1 MIFEKIVSAA
11 IKVDA
16 TKKRIEDTVRE
27 LKRQARRVKL
37 AYQALKELLLK
48 YQLALT
54 ALEKLIPRL
63 SKLLQKAQGVPYAG
77 AVISVIRKIIPAVE
91 RLVKKINDAVKDIR
105 PVVNKIDRALDALDL
120 LINLPDPNL
129 SFVDDVLDLVIEIA
143 IPLEEQQP
151 VLEEILPKELQD
163 KLAEYVK
170 ILEDVDKALNDKLK
184 PLQAI
189 IDFLRLH
196 NDVIEGLT
204 RLLSGQLD
212 FLKIFDPVIEFFDP
226 ILEYL
231 ETLIKNFKDSLPD
244 FLKGFVE
251 SIESLL
257 EQLDGL
263 INQALEKLG
272 LNKFIDDLFAG
283 FPGIEEIF
291 ANFRELIQTMLQFEK
306 MVKEQIE
313 KALADL
319 VKALQDA
326 IAKARE
332 LYLILRSIAAVK
344 GLYEDDMEKRRKA
357 LKDLIEKIKKILER
371 AGAGKPGEDLEDLF
385 KKIQKEF
392 KFLETNFYT
401 TPVLPIDL
409 KRMAEIEGSVKETKS
424 VIGDLGR
431 ELKLLAKAP
440 KSKSNL
446 EKARLNV
453 LEFSRQLNKMGRLS
467 RELFAGQLKSDRGYW
482 ESFGIVLAKSP
493 RLRED
498 PLPAARRRAAGPAD
512 LGRERL
518 NQLPRRFR
526 KTARRLGIKSR

>member
-1 MIFEKIVSAA
+1 VIFEKIIAA
-11 IKVDA
+11 AVKVDA

-27 LKRQARRVKL
+27 LKRQARRTKL

-63 SKLLQKAQGVPYAG
+63 NKLLQKAQGVPYAG
-77 AVISVIRKIIPAVE
+77 AVINVIRKIIPAVE

-105 PVVNKIDRALDALDL
+105 PVVNKIDRALDTLDL

-151 VLEEILPKELQD
+151 VLEEILPEELQR

-170 ILEDVDKALNDKLK
+170 ILEDVDKALNEKLK
-184 PLQAI
+184 PLERI
-189 IDFLRLH
+189 IEFLRLH
-196 NDVIEGLT
+196 NNVIEGLT
-204 RLLSGQLD
+204 RLLGGQLD
-212 FLKIFDPVIEFFDP
+212 FLKIFDPIIEFFNP

-231 ETLIKNFKDSLPD
+231 ETLIQNFKDSLPD
-244 FLKGFVE
+244 FLKGLVE

-257 EQLDGL
+257 DQLDGL
-263 INQALEKLG
+263 INQALEALG

-291 ANFRELIQTMLQFEK
+291 ANFKELIETMVRFEK
-306 MVKEQIE
+306 AVKEQIE
-313 KALADL
+313 QAVADL
-319 VKALQDA
+319 VKALQEA

-357 LKDLIEKIKKILER
+357 LKNLITKIGEILRR
-371 AGAGKPGEDLEDLF
+371 AGAGKPDEDLEDLF

-392 KFLETNFYT
+392 KFLEVHFYT

-409 KRMAEIEGSVKETKS
+409 KKMAEIEGNIQETKAA
-424 VIGDLGR
+424 IGNLGR
-431 ELKLLAKAP
+431 ELKRLAKSP
-440 KSKSNL
+440 KSKANL

-453 LEFSRQLNKMGRLS
+453 LEFNRQLTKMGRLT
-467 RELFAGQLKSDRGYW
+467 RELFGGELMTDRSYW
-482 ESFGIVLAKSP
+482 KGFKLVLEKSP

-498 PLPAARRRAAGPAD
+498 PLPAARRRNAGPND

-518 NQLPRRFR
+518 RQLPRRFR
-526 KTARRLGIKSR
+526 KTARRLGIKAR